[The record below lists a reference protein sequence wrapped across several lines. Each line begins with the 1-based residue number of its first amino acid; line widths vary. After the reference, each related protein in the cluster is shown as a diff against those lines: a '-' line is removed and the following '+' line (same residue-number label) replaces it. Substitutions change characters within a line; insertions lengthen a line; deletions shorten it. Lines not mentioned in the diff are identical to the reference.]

1 MPPDKQE
8 LLATPSR
15 SDSVVT
21 VDPFVDDDEEEVSS
35 PSSLDA
41 EDPQRRQ
48 EKKEDVPNGTDHGS
62 ITRTISEHQHNVSVG
77 GAVANLC
84 SATLGAGVL
93 SLPFCMREAGLV
105 VGVLLL
111 VVASVATLWSIDMLV
126 EACRCQTNH
135 DASSSSP
142 LANNGNDPNRAHEG
156 TMTTPIPTMAPG
168 YESLTRTLYGPEWVW
183 MVEASVLVFCIG
195 CAIAYVVAVGDILQ
209 QVFPDIPRT
218 GAMVV
223 VWATVM
229 LPLSLLEKVHSLRF
243 ASGVGIVS
251 ICILAFSIMLHSLQ
265 HHHNHT
271 DDNNDHETDS
281 NGLLLWPDSGWNV
294 VRACP
299 IVMFAFS
306 CQVNVP
312 AIYHEISMS
321 CEQQQQQQQQQQHSK
336 QIMTQV
342 ARRGVAVCGVLYMS
356 VGYFAVA
363 EFSKQVQSNIL
374 QNYCSLGP
382 QLGVAFVC
390 MTAAIVMAFPL
401 NIFPA
406 RITLDGVLT
415 RLYPSTHSH
424 ETDHESPYTM
434 TPADNDYDDG
444 DDGARAES
452 SFSSLEEPLLRESGS
467 QEDSPES
474 TIDSRRNDGRRKYCR
489 HVTLTVGI
497 AGLALV
503 MAILVPDISIVF
515 GLLGGTSSSLLNFI
529 MPGLFCLKT
538 RRNSSSS
545 SSTGVGG
552 SLSKQEIRA
561 WCLVVG
567 GTLVGV
573 VSTAVTLYSL
583 FVPSNDA
590 ATDGDSS
597 YCSTHHNTS
606 ITDESA

>member
-1 MPPDKQE
+1 MPPDDQE

-21 VDPFVDDDEEEVSS
+21 VDPFVDEEEEVSS

-41 EDPQRRQ
+41 EAQQQPQRQ
-48 EKKEDVPNGTDHGS
+48 EKKEDIPNGRDHGS
-62 ITRTISEHQHNVSVG
+62 MMIPTTTTIPEQQKVSVG

-111 VVASVATLWSIDMLV
+111 VGASVATLWSIDMLV
-126 EACRCQTNH
+126 EACSCQT
-135 DASSSSP
+135 
-142 LANNGNDPNRAHEG
+142 HEG
-156 TMTTPIPTMAPG
+156 TTSTIAPG

-183 MVEASVLVFCIG
+183 MVETSVLVFCIG

-265 HHHNHT
+265 HHH
-271 DDNNDHETDS
+271 DQNDETDS

-312 AIYHEISMS
+312 AIYHEIGMS
-321 CEQQQQQQQQQQHSK
+321 CEQQQQPQHSK
-336 QIMTQV
+336 RIMTQV
-342 ARRGVAVCGVLYMS
+342 ARRGVAVCGVLYMC

-406 RITLDGVLT
+406 RITLDGILT
-415 RLYPSTHSH
+415 RLYPSTQS
-424 ETDHESPYTM
+424 STM
-434 TPADNDYDDG
+434 TPTDNDDD
-444 DDGARAES
+444 ES
-452 SFSSLEEPLLRESGS
+452 SLSSLEEPLLREIGS

-474 TIDSRRNDGRRKYCR
+474 TIDSRRNDERRKYCR

-538 RRNSSSS
+538 RSRNS
-545 SSTGVGG
+545 SSTGVG

-573 VSTAVTLYSL
+573 TSTAVTLYSL
-583 FVPSNDA
+583 FIPSNNA
-590 ATDGDSS
+590 TTDGDSS